1 MQKQMPILVA
11 IMGVSTGR
19 EESQSLTWLQIPVLG
34 NSRVRLDLSCTSSK
48 QIFKMQKVD
57 KLGLDNFLGSKAP

>member
-1 MQKQMPILVA
+1 MPILVA
-11 IMGVSTGR
+11 IMGVSTVR

-48 QIFKMQKVD
+48 LILKMQKMD
-57 KLGLDNFLGSKAP
+57 KLELNNFLGSKNP

>member
-1 MQKQMPILVA
+1 MPILVA

-57 KLGLDNFLGSKAP
+57 KLGLDNFLGSKAS

>member
-1 MQKQMPILVA
+1 MPILVA
-11 IMGVSTGR
+11 IMGVSTAR

-48 QIFKMQKVD
+48 RILKMQKVD
-57 KLGLDNFLGSKAP
+57 KLKLNNFLGSKAP